1 MWLAYLHIQRGSYE
15 LHEIA
20 HLTERKN
27 HALLFCCQPPWLTLR
42 TLTFYKP
49 GNHHQPMNDASARI
63 AAALQRIATALE
75 PHPNP
80 ERCEPTLYDQ
90 VSWINDNL
98 TEDAS
103 GALVKLLRAS
113 PTSAPQLA
121 ATNLMKPRL
130 LIHWRL
136 SLRGK
141 NEARNE
147 RFGFKRA
154 DLDAILRSE
163 R

>member
-63 AAALQRIATALE
+63 AAALQRIATALD
-75 PHPNP
+75 PI
-80 ERCEPTLYDQ
+80 RTL
-90 VSWINDNL
+90 NG
-98 TEDAS
+98 AS
-103 GALVKLLRAS
+103 RRS
-113 PTSAPQLA
+113 
-121 ATNLMKPRL
+121 MIRF
-130 LIHWRL
+130 
-136 SLRGK
+136 RG
-141 NEARNE
+141 
-147 RFGFKRA
+147 
-154 DLDAILRSE
+154 STTT
-163 R
+163 